1 MNITIFA
8 HLVAAPNNLVAIF
21 LINPFFRRFYYS
33 FKGTSFALYDAEVN
47 KMKTILTILIFG
59 SFSFAYANALQ
70 DSTQNQNREQ
80 EQKQIQEQNQLKNQ
94 GDENQIRDRN
104 RLHTGDPISDKN
116 GKKHGKDVFID
127 KDGDGI
133 ADTRAGGM
141 SLEKIRK
148 RTRAG
153 QGSGGHGGSG
163 NGSSGSGGNGGR
175 K

>member
-1 MNITIFA
+1 M
-8 HLVAAPNNLVAIF
+8 LNNL
-21 LINPFFRRFYYS
+21 
-33 FKGTSFALYDAEVN
+33 EVN

-59 SFSFAYANALQ
+59 SFSFAYANVLQ

-80 EQKQIQEQNQLKNQ
+80 VQKQIQEQNQQKNKGEESQ
-94 GDENQIRDRN
+94 IKNRNQ
-104 RLHTGDPISDKN
+104 LHKGEQFSGKG
-116 GKKHGKDVFID
+116 GKKRGKDVFID

-153 QGSGGHGGSG
+153 KKG
-163 NGSSGSGGNGGR
+163 NGSGSGGNGGG

>member
-1 MNITIFA
+1 M
-8 HLVAAPNNLVAIF
+8 LNNL
-21 LINPFFRRFYYS
+21 
-33 FKGTSFALYDAEVN
+33 EVN

-80 EQKQIQEQNQLKNQ
+80 VQKQIQEQNQQKNK
-94 GDENQIRDRN
+94 GDESQIKERN
-104 RLHTGDPISDKN
+104 RLHSGEPLSGKG
-116 GKKHGKDVFID
+116 GKKKGKDVFID

-153 QGSGGHGGSG
+153 QKGSGGQGG
-163 NGSSGSGGNGGR
+163 NGNVSGGNGGG

>member
-1 MNITIFA
+1 M
-8 HLVAAPNNLVAIF
+8 LNNL
-21 LINPFFRRFYYS
+21 
-33 FKGTSFALYDAEVN
+33 EVN

-59 SFSFAYANALQ
+59 SFSFAYANVLQ

-80 EQKQIQEQNQLKNQ
+80 VQKQIQEQNQQKNKGEESQ
-94 GDENQIRDRN
+94 IKNRNQ
-104 RLHTGDPISDKN
+104 LHKGEQFSGKG
-116 GKKHGKDVFID
+116 GKKRGKDVFID

-153 QGSGGHGGSG
+153 KKG
-163 NGSSGSGGNGGR
+163 NGSGSGSNGGG

>member
-1 MNITIFA
+1 V
-8 HLVAAPNNLVAIF
+8 LNNL
-21 LINPFFRRFYYS
+21 
-33 FKGTSFALYDAEVN
+33 EVN

-80 EQKQIQEQNQLKNQ
+80 VQKQIQEQNQQKNKGEESQ
-94 GDENQIRDRN
+94 IKNRNQ
-104 RLHTGDPISDKN
+104 LHKGEQFSGKG
-116 GKKHGKDVFID
+116 GKKRGKDVFID

-153 QGSGGHGGSG
+153 KKG
-163 NGSSGSGGNGGR
+163 NGSGSGGNGGG

>member
-1 MNITIFA
+1 V
-8 HLVAAPNNLVAIF
+8 LNN
-21 LINPFFRRFYYS
+21 
-33 FKGTSFALYDAEVN
+33 AEVN
-47 KMKTILTILIFG
+47 KMKTILTILILG
-59 SFSFAYANALQ
+59 SFGFAYANALQ

-80 EQKQIQEQNQLKNQ
+80 VQKQIQEQNQQKNK
-94 GDENQIRDRN
+94 GEESQIKDRN
-104 RLHTGDPISDKN
+104 RLHSGNQFSGKD
-116 GKKHGKDVFID
+116 GKKKGKDVFID

-153 QGSGGHGGSG
+153 QKGSGGQGG
-163 NGSSGSGGNGGR
+163 NGNGSGGNGGG

>member
-1 MNITIFA
+1 M
-8 HLVAAPNNLVAIF
+8 
-21 LINPFFRRFYYS
+21 
-33 FKGTSFALYDAEVN
+33 KAL
-47 KMKTILTILIFG
+47 LTILIFG
-59 SFSFAYANALQ
+59 SFGIAYASDLQ
-70 DSTQNQNREQ
+70 DSTQNQNQ
-80 EQKQIQEQNQLKNQ
+80 EQKQIQEQNQQKNQ

-104 RLHTGDPISDKN
+104 RLHSSDPFSNKD
-116 GKKHGKDVFID
+116 GKKRGKDIFID

-153 QGSGGHGGSG
+153 QGSGGQGGSG
-163 NGSSGSGGNGGR
+163 NGSNGSGGNGGG